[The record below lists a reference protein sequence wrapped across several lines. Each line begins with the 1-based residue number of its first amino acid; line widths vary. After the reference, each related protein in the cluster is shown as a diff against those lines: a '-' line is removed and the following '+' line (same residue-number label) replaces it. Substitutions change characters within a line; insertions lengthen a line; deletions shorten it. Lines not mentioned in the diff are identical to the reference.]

1 MADEN
6 KSQAGNGNTAPAA
19 DAGKAGVPEPK
30 IQMVSQYVRD
40 LSFENPGVGRQVKN
54 PKVELAVDLQANRG
68 TDPSQ
73 YEVVLKLRAT
83 ASDDTATMFIVEL
96 AYAAFVVLKD
106 VPEDYLQQILMIEVP
121 RQIFPFAR
129 RIVADVTRDGGLV
142 PLMLEPIDFVT
153 IYRRKVAESA
163 GQQPAKA

>member
-1 MADEN
+1 MADDTT
-6 KSQAGNGNTAPAA
+6 SQAGNGNAKAAGESGKTAP
-19 DAGKAGVPEPK
+19 PEPK

-40 LSFENPGVGRQVKN
+40 LSFENPGIGRQVKN
-54 PKVELAVDLQANRG
+54 PRVELSVDLQANRG
-68 TDPSQ
+68 TDPTQ

-83 ASDDTATMFIVEL
+83 ATDEAVTMFIVEL

-106 VPEDYLQQILMIEVP
+106 VPEDYLQQILMIEIP

-142 PLMLEPIDFVT
+142 PLMLEPIDFVA
-153 IYRRKVAESA
+153 IYRRKVAEST